1 MAVSNTRAVLL
12 LLSAWPYLIQLCYA
26 STLSYNFS
34 DPQSF
39 TSGDLHFEGDAY
51 LGDTSVVLAK
61 KGTGEVNPKAGRIL
75 YKQPCHLWSNTTGEV
90 TSFTT
95 TFSFLM
101 NGGQGGLAF
110 FLTSYLPMV
119 AGAGQNAPA
128 GGGDQQTVA
137 VEFDTHGNPGWSPTM
152 STHNS
157 SEKKAYKVV
166 AGDLANGE
174 SKIVRI
180 NYINT
185 SNVLAVTLG
194 DLKTSTSLI
203 LNTSFDLRR
212 FLPQEATM
220 GFSATTATATG
231 SSQLVSREVLWWSFS
246 TYLTEGNLPTLKSTP
261 LLSGMTCTR
270 INKG

>member
-1 MAVSNTRAVLL
+1 
-12 LLSAWPYLIQLCYA
+12 
-26 STLSYNFS
+26 
-34 DPQSF
+34 
-39 TSGDLHFEGDAY
+39 
-51 LGDTSVVLAK
+51 
-61 KGTGEVNPKAGRIL
+61 
-75 YKQPCHLWSNTTGEV
+75 
-90 TSFTT
+90 
-95 TFSFLM
+95 
-101 NGGQGGLAF
+101 
-110 FLTSYLPMV
+110 
-119 AGAGQNAPA
+119 
-128 GGGDQQTVA
+128 
-137 VEFDTHGNPGWSPTM
+137 M

-203 LNTSFDLRR
+203 LNTSVDLRR
-212 FLPQEATM
+212 FLPQEVTM
-220 GFSATTATATG
+220 GFSATTAPATG

-261 LLSGMTCTR
+261 LLSDMTSTR